1 MLNVDSLMDGIVI
14 DHINAGKGMEIYHY
28 LRLDEYGGSVAII
41 KNARSSKMGKKDI
54 IKIES
59 AENIN
64 FDVLGFIDPNV
75 TVSVIHEGKL
85 VRKFR
90 MDPPDKLV
98 NIVRCKNPR
107 CITSVEPGIDQIFVL
122 TDRSANTYRCA
133 YCEQEYRS
141 KE

>member
-1 MLNVDSLMDGIVI
+1 MLNVDSLTDGIVI
-14 DHINAGKGMEIYHY
+14 DHITAGKGMEIYRH
-28 LRLDEYGGSVAII
+28 LRLDEYDGSVAII

-54 IKIES
+54 IKIEA
-59 AENIN
+59 AENID

-75 TVSVIHEGKL
+75 TVSVIRNGAL
-85 VRKFR
+85 VRKFK
-90 MDPPDKLV
+90 MDSPDKLV

-122 TDRSANTYRCA
+122 TDRAANTYRCA

-141 KE
+141 EK

>member
-1 MLNVDSLMDGIVI
+1 MLNVDSLTDGVVI
-14 DHINAGKGMEIYHY
+14 DHISAGKGMEIYRY
-28 LRLDEYGGSVAII
+28 LRLDECDGSVAII

-59 AENIN
+59 TEDIN

-75 TVSVIHEGKL
+75 TISVIRSGKMIK
-85 VRKFR
+85 KFKL
-90 MDPPDKLV
+90 DPPDHLV
-98 NIVRCKNPR
+98 NIVQCKNPR
-107 CITSVEPGIDQIFVL
+107 CVTSIEPGIDQVFTL
-122 TDRSANTYRCA
+122 TDRSTNTYRCI